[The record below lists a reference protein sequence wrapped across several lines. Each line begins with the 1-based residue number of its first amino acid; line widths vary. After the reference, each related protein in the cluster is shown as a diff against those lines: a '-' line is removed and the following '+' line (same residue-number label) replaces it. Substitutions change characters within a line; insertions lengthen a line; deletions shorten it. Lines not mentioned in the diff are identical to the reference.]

1 MAHFFL
7 VTSSISSLVGAV
19 LSQDI
24 KITAPAQVPAV
35 LSQDMTITAPVQVPA
50 SASLPIDDSYLSL
63 MIDSQFWPD
72 YGGTKSHPNTFTN
85 ALVANLA
92 GKKGSPLEIRVGGTS
107 GDNVIYNS
115 NQAEAIKTI
124 RKDPNGIGLKD
135 LRSLGPAWLEAFQ
148 TIPDAR
154 YVLEVPLQTQNL
166 GSSIDYAKIVVPAI
180 GSTNLNAVE
189 VGNEPDLYAGGYSP
203 VQYVNQFI
211 EWSKAIES
219 NTSLPP
225 GPIFQAG
232 GIASGG
238 LRGWAACVFTL
249 TFY

>member
-1 MAHFFL
+1 MIESPLMAHFFFA
-7 VTSSISSLVGAV
+7 VSTVSFLVGAV

-24 KITAPAQVPAV
+24 NITA
-35 LSQDMTITAPVQVPA
+35 LVQVPA
-50 SASLPIDDSYLSL
+50 SASLPIDNSYLSL

-72 YGGTKSHPNTFTN
+72 YGGNKSHPNTFTN

-107 GDNVIYNS
+107 GDNVVYNS
-115 NQAEAIKTI
+115 SQAKAIKII
-124 RKDPNGIGLKD
+124 RKDPSGIGLRD

-148 TIPDAR
+148 TILDTG

-166 GSSIDYAKIVVPAI
+166 SSSIEYAKAVVPAI
-180 GSTNLNAVE
+180 GSANLNAVE
-189 VGNEPDLYAGGYSP
+189 VGNEPDLYVEGYKP

-211 EWSKAIES
+211 EWSKAVKG

-225 GPIFQAG
+225 GPMFQAG

-238 LRGWAACVFTL
+238 PPEWAACVFIL